1 MVESPRDRLRRI
13 IDEDDDLS
21 PESKAAMLDMLRD
34 VESAV
39 VTAPLTDPH
48 VLIQAR
54 QLNRAAQDLMA
65 RLFAMQISDDDY
77 DTQLTALLE
86 SVPQIVIQTASKI
99 NQFVAAEMD
108 LSSDK
113 GRT

>member
-1 MVESPRDRLRRI
+1 
-13 IDEDDDLS
+13 
-21 PESKAAMLDMLRD
+21 MLDMLRD

-39 VTAPLTDPH
+39 AAAPLTDPH

-54 QLNRAAQDLMA
+54 QLNRAAQDLMD
-65 RLFAMQISDDDY
+65 RLFARQISGDDY
-77 DTQLTALLE
+77 DTQLTALLD

-113 GRT
+113 GRN